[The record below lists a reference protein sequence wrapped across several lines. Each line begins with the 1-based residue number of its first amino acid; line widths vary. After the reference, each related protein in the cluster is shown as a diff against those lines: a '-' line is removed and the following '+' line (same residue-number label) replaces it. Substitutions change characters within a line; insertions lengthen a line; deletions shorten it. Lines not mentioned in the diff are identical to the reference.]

1 MDNPLVQPDPGLYIW
16 SIIIFLV
23 LLFLL
28 MKFAWKPLLA
38 MLEKR
43 ENNIRQSLLDAE
55 KARDELVNVKGDT
68 EKLLS
73 EARNESQA
81 IVAAG
86 KKTAE
91 RMKDEIV
98 DKAQSKSEALLVDAK
113 KQIEIE
119 KDRAIADVKAE
130 VVNLSIEVAKKLIR
144 KNLTKEDNLKL
155 INESLSSIKPKNE
168 A

>member
-1 MDNPLVQPDPGLYIW
+1 MDNPLVQPDPGLYVW
-16 SIIIFLV
+16 TIIIFLV

-43 ENNIRQSLLDAE
+43 EDNIRHALLDAE
-55 KARDELVNVKGDT
+55 KARDELANVKEDT

-81 IVAAG
+81 IVTAS
-86 KKTAE
+86 KKNAE
-91 RMKDEIV
+91 RMKDEIIE
-98 DKAQSKSEALLVDAK
+98 KAQTKSDALLAEVK
-113 KQIEIE
+113 KQIQVE
-119 KDRAIADVKAE
+119 KDRAITDVRAE
-130 VVNLSIEVAKKLIR
+130 VVNLSMEVAQKLIK

-155 INESLSSIKPKNE
+155 INDSLSSINPKNE

>member
-16 SIIIFLV
+16 TIVVFLV

-43 ENNIRQSLLDAE
+43 EDNIRHALLDAE
-55 KARDELVNVKGDT
+55 KAREELANIKEDT

-73 EARNESQA
+73 KARNESQA
-81 IVAAG
+81 IITAG
-86 KKTAE
+86 KKNAE

-98 DKAQSKSEALLVDAK
+98 EKAQSKSETLLVDVK

-119 KDRAIADVKAE
+119 KDRAIASVKAE
-130 VVNLSIEVAKKLIR
+130 VVNLSIEVAQKLIK
-144 KNLTKEDNLKL
+144 KNLSKKDNLKL
-155 INESLSSIKPKNE
+155 INDSISSINQKNE

>member
-16 SIIIFLV
+16 SILIFLV

-43 ENNIRQSLLDAE
+43 EDNIRKSLLDAE
-55 KARDELVNVKGDT
+55 KARDELTNVKEDT
-68 EKLLS
+68 KKLLDK
-73 EARNESQA
+73 ARTESQA

-86 KKTAE
+86 KKNAE
-91 RMKDEIV
+91 RMKDEII
-98 DKAQSKSEALLVDAK
+98 DKAQSKSDSLLVEAK

-130 VVNLSIEVAKKLIR
+130 VVNLSMEVAEKLIK
-144 KNLTKEDNLKL
+144 KNLSKEDNLKL
-155 INESLSSIKPKNE
+155 INESLNNINPKNE

>member
-1 MDNPLVQPDPGLYIW
+1 MDNPLVQVDPGLYVW
-16 SIIIFLV
+16 TIIIFLV

-43 ENNIRQSLLDAE
+43 EDNIRHALLDAE
-55 KARDELVNVKGDT
+55 KARDELANVKEDT
-68 EKLLS
+68 EKLLN

-86 KKTAE
+86 KKNAE
-91 RMKDEIV
+91 KMKDEIIE
-98 DKAQSKSEALLVDAK
+98 KAQTKSDTLLVEVK
-113 KQIEIE
+113 KQIQVE
-119 KDRAIADVKAE
+119 KDRAVADVKAE
-130 VVNLSIEVAKKLIR
+130 VVNLSMEIAQKLIKR
-144 KNLTKEDNLKL
+144 NLTKEDNLKL
-155 INESLSSIKPKNE
+155 INDSISSIKPKNE

>member
-16 SIIIFLV
+16 SIIIFLA
-23 LLFLL
+23 LAFLL

-43 ENNIRQSLLDAE
+43 EDNIRHALLDAE
-55 KARDELVNVKGDT
+55 KARDELANVKEDT

-86 KKTAE
+86 KKNAG
-91 RMKDEIV
+91 RMKDEIIE
-98 DKAQSKSEALLVDAK
+98 KAQSKSDAILVDAK
-113 KQIEIE
+113 NQIEIE

-130 VVNLSIEVAKKLIR
+130 VINLSMEVAKKLIK
-144 KNLTKEDNLKL
+144 KNLSTEDNLKL
-155 INESLSSIKPKNE
+155 INDSISSINPKNE

>member
-1 MDNPLVQPDPGLYIW
+1 
-16 SIIIFLV
+16 
-23 LLFLL
+23 
-28 MKFAWKPLLA
+28 
-38 MLEKR
+38 
-43 ENNIRQSLLDAE
+43 
-55 KARDELVNVKGDT
+55 
-68 EKLLS
+68 LS
-73 EARNESQA
+73 QARNESQA

-98 DKAQSKSEALLVDAK
+98 EKAQSKSDALLVDAK

-130 VVNLSIEVAKKLIR
+130 VVNLSIAVAKKLIR

-155 INESLSSIKPKNE
+155 INESLSSIKQKNE

>member
-1 MDNPLVQPDPGLYIW
+1 MDNPLVQVDPGLYIW
-16 SIIIFLV
+16 TIIVFLV

-43 ENNIRQSLLDAE
+43 EDNIRQSLLDAE
-55 KARDELVNVKGDT
+55 KARDELVNVKEDT
-68 EKLLS
+68 EKLLN
-73 EARNESQA
+73 EARTESQA

-86 KKTAE
+86 KKNAE

-98 DKAQSKSEALLVDAK
+98 KKAKSQSDALLVDAK
-113 KQIEIE
+113 NQIEIE

-130 VVNLSIEVAKKLIR
+130 VVNLSMEIAQKLIK

-155 INESLSSIKPKNE
+155 INDSISSINPKNE

>member
-1 MDNPLVQPDPGLYIW
+1 MDNPLVQVDPGLYIW
-16 SIIIFLV
+16 TIVIFLV
-23 LLFLL
+23 LAFLL

-43 ENNIRQSLLDAE
+43 EDNIRQSLLDAE
-55 KARDELVNVKGDT
+55 KARDELINVKEDT

-73 EARNESQA
+73 EARTESHA
-81 IVAAG
+81 IVTAG
-86 KKTAE
+86 KKNAE
-91 RMKDEIV
+91 RMKDEII
-98 DKAQSKSEALLVDAK
+98 DKAQSKTDALLVEAK

-130 VVNLSIEVAKKLIR
+130 VVNLSMKVAEKLIR

-155 INESLSSIKPKNE
+155 INESLSSINPKNE

>member
-16 SIIIFLV
+16 SIIIFLA
-23 LLFLL
+23 LAFLL

-43 ENNIRQSLLDAE
+43 EDNIRHALLDAE
-55 KARDELVNVKGDT
+55 KARDELADVKEDT

-73 EARNESQA
+73 KARNESQE

-86 KKTAE
+86 KKNAE
-91 RMKDEIV
+91 RMKDEIIE
-98 DKAQSKSEALLVDAK
+98 KAQSKSDAILVDAK
-113 KQIEIE
+113 NQIEIE

-130 VVNLSIEVAKKLIR
+130 VINLSMEVAKKLIK
-144 KNLTKEDNLKL
+144 KNLSTEDNLKL
-155 INESLSSIKPKNE
+155 INESLSSINPKNE

>member
-43 ENNIRQSLLDAE
+43 EDNIRQSLLDAE
-55 KARDELVNVKGDT
+55 KAKDELANVKEDT
-68 EKLLS
+68 EKLLD

-81 IVAAG
+81 IVTAG
-86 KKTAE
+86 KKNAE

-98 DKAQSKSEALLVDAK
+98 NQAKSQSDALLDDAK
-113 KQIEIE
+113 NQIQIE
-119 KDRAIADVKAE
+119 KNRAIADLKAE
-130 VVNLSIEVAKKLIR
+130 VVNLSMEVAKKLIK
-144 KNLTKEDNLKL
+144 KNLSKEDNLKL
-155 INESLSSIKPKNE
+155 INESISSINPKNE

>member
-1 MDNPLVQPDPGLYIW
+1 MDNPLVQVDPGLYIW
-16 SIIIFLV
+16 TIVIFLA
-23 LLFLL
+23 LAFLL

-43 ENNIRQSLLDAE
+43 EDNIRQSLLDAG
-55 KARDELVNVKGDT
+55 KARDDLVNVKEDT

-73 EARNESQA
+73 EARTESQA

-86 KKTAE
+86 KKTAK
-91 RMKDEIV
+91 RMKDEII
-98 DKAQSKSEALLVDAK
+98 DKAQTKSDALLVDAK

-119 KDRAIADVKAE
+119 KDRAIADVKME
-130 VVNLSIEVAKKLIR
+130 VVNLSMEVAKKLIR

-155 INESLSSIKPKNE
+155 INESLSSINPKNE

>member
-1 MDNPLVQPDPGLYIW
+1 MDNPLVQVDPGLYIW
-16 SIIIFLV
+16 TIVIFLV
-23 LLFLL
+23 LAFLL

-43 ENNIRQSLLDAE
+43 EDNIRQSLLDAE
-55 KARDELVNVKGDT
+55 KARDELINVKEDT

-73 EARNESQA
+73 EARTESQA

-91 RMKDEIV
+91 RMKDEII
-98 DKAQSKSEALLVDAK
+98 DKAQSKSDALLVEAK

-119 KDRAIADVKAE
+119 KDRAIADIRAE
-130 VVNLSIEVAKKLIR
+130 VVNLSMKVAEKLIR

-155 INESLSSIKPKNE
+155 INESLSSINPKNE

>member
-1 MDNPLVQPDPGLYIW
+1 MDNPLVQPDPGLYFW
-16 SIIIFLV
+16 TIIIFLV
-23 LLFLL
+23 LVFLL

-55 KARDELVNVKGDT
+55 KARDELANVKEDT
-68 EKLLS
+68 ERLLN
-73 EARNESQA
+73 EARTESQE

-86 KKTAE
+86 KKTAD
-91 RMKDEIV
+91 RMKDEII
-98 DKAQSKSEALLVDAK
+98 DIAQSKSNALLADAK
-113 KQIEIE
+113 KQIDLE

-130 VVNLSIEVAKKLIR
+130 VVNLSMEVAEKLIK

-155 INESLSSIKPKNE
+155 INESLSTINPKNE

>member
-16 SIIIFLV
+16 SIIIFLA

-43 ENNIRQSLLDAE
+43 EDNIRKSLLDAE
-55 KARDELVNVKGDT
+55 KARDELTNVKEDT
-68 EKLLS
+68 KKLLDK
-73 EARNESQA
+73 ARTESQA

-86 KKTAE
+86 KKNAE
-91 RMKDEIV
+91 RMKDEII
-98 DKAQSKSEALLVDAK
+98 DKAQSKSDSLLVEAK

-130 VVNLSIEVAKKLIR
+130 VVNLSMEVAEKLIK
-144 KNLTKEDNLKL
+144 KNLSKEDNLKL
-155 INESLSSIKPKNE
+155 INESLNNINPKNE

>member
-1 MDNPLVQPDPGLYIW
+1 MDNPLVQVDPGLYIW
-16 SIIIFLV
+16 SIVIFLV
-23 LLFLL
+23 LAFLL

-43 ENNIRQSLLDAE
+43 EDNIRQSLLDAE
-55 KARDELVNVKGDT
+55 KARDELVNVKEDT

-98 DKAQSKSEALLVDAK
+98 EKAQSKSEALLVDAK

>member
-16 SIIIFLV
+16 SIIIFLA
-23 LLFLL
+23 LAFLL

-43 ENNIRQSLLDAE
+43 EDNIRHALLGAE
-55 KARDELVNVKGDT
+55 KARDESAHVKEDT

-86 KKTAE
+86 KKNAE
-91 RMKDEIV
+91 RMKDEIIE
-98 DKAQSKSEALLVDAK
+98 KAQSKSDALLEEAK
-113 KQIEIE
+113 NQIEIE
-119 KDRAIADVKAE
+119 KDHAIADIKAE
-130 VVNLSIEVAKKLIR
+130 VIKLSMEVAKKLIK
-144 KNLTKEDNLKL
+144 KNLSTEDNLKL
-155 INESLSSIKPKNE
+155 INDSISSINPKNE
-168 A
+168 T

>member
-16 SIIIFLV
+16 SIVIFLV
-23 LLFLL
+23 LAFLL

-38 MLEKR
+38 LLEKR
-43 ENNIRQSLLDAE
+43 EDNIRQSLLDAE
-55 KARDELVNVKGDT
+55 KARDELVNVKEDT
-68 EKLLS
+68 EKLLN
-73 EARNESQA
+73 EARTESQA

-86 KKTAE
+86 KKNAE
-91 RMKDEIV
+91 RMKDEII
-98 DKAQSKSEALLVDAK
+98 DKAQSKSDALIVEAK
-113 KQIEIE
+113 KQIDIE

-130 VVNLSIEVAKKLIR
+130 VVNLSLEVAEKLIK

-155 INESLSSIKPKNE
+155 INESLSSIDPKNE

>member
-16 SIIIFLV
+16 SIVIFLV
-23 LLFLL
+23 LAFLL

-38 MLEKR
+38 LLEKR
-43 ENNIRQSLLDAE
+43 EDNIRQSLLDAE
-55 KARDELVNVKGDT
+55 KARDELVNVKEDT
-68 EKLLS
+68 EKLLN
-73 EARNESQA
+73 EARTESQA

-86 KKTAE
+86 KKNAE
-91 RMKDEIV
+91 RMKDEII
-98 DKAQSKSEALLVDAK
+98 DKAQSKSDALIVEAK
-113 KQIEIE
+113 KQIDIE

-130 VVNLSIEVAKKLIR
+130 VVNLSLEVAEKLIK

-155 INESLSSIKPKNE
+155 INESLSSINPKNE

>member
-1 MDNPLVQPDPGLYIW
+1 MDNPLVQVDPGLYIW
-16 SIIIFLV
+16 TIVIFLV
-23 LLFLL
+23 LAFLL

-43 ENNIRQSLLDAE
+43 EDNIRQSLLDAE
-55 KARDELVNVKGDT
+55 KARDELINVKEDT

-73 EARNESQA
+73 EARTESQA

-86 KKTAE
+86 KKNAE
-91 RMKDEIV
+91 RMKDEII
-98 DKAQSKSEALLVDAK
+98 DKAQSKSDALLVDAK

-119 KDRAIADVKAE
+119 KDRAITDVKAE
-130 VVNLSIEVAKKLIR
+130 VVNLSMKVAEKLIR

-155 INESLSSIKPKNE
+155 INESLSSINPKNE

>member
-1 MDNPLVQPDPGLYIW
+1 MDNPLVQVDPGLYIW
-16 SIIIFLV
+16 TIIIFLA

-43 ENNIRQSLLDAE
+43 EDNIRQSLLDAK
-55 KARDELVNVKGDT
+55 KARDELANIKEDT

-81 IVAAG
+81 IVTAG
-86 KKTAE
+86 KKNAE
-91 RMKDEIV
+91 RMKDEIIE
-98 DKAQSKSEALLVDAK
+98 KAQSKSDTLLDEVK
-113 KQIEIE
+113 QQIQIEKE
-119 KDRAIADVKAE
+119 RAIADVKAE
-130 VVNLSIEVAKKLIR
+130 VVNLSMEIAQKLIK
-144 KNLTKEDNLKL
+144 KNLSKEDNLKL
-155 INESLSSIKPKNE
+155 INDSLNSINPKNE

>member
-1 MDNPLVQPDPGLYIW
+1 MDNPLVQVDPGLYIW
-16 SIIIFLV
+16 TIVIFLV
-23 LLFLL
+23 LAFLL

-43 ENNIRQSLLDAE
+43 EDNIRQSLLDAE
-55 KARDELVNVKGDT
+55 KARDELINVKEDT

-73 EARNESQA
+73 EARTESHA
-81 IVAAG
+81 IVTAG
-86 KKTAE
+86 KKNAE
-91 RMKDEIV
+91 RMKDEII
-98 DKAQSKSEALLVDAK
+98 DKAQSKSDALLVDAK

-130 VVNLSIEVAKKLIR
+130 VVNLSMKVAEKLIR

-155 INESLSSIKPKNE
+155 INESLSSINPKNE

>member
-1 MDNPLVQPDPGLYIW
+1 MDNPLVQVDPGLYVW
-16 SIIIFLV
+16 TIIIFLA

-43 ENNIRQSLLDAE
+43 EDNIRQALLDAE
-55 KARDELVNVKGDT
+55 KARAELANVKEDT

-81 IVAAG
+81 IVTAG
-86 KKTAE
+86 KKNAE
-91 RMKDEIV
+91 RMKDEIIE
-98 DKAQSKSEALLVDAK
+98 KAQSKSDSLLDEVK
-113 KQIEIE
+113 KQIQIE
-119 KDRAIADVKAE
+119 KERAIADVKAE
-130 VVNLSIEVAKKLIR
+130 VVNLSMEIAQKLIK
-144 KNLTKEDNLKL
+144 KNLSKEDNLKL
-155 INESLSSIKPKNE
+155 INDSINSIKPKNE

>member
-16 SIIIFLV
+16 SIVIFLM

-43 ENNIRQSLLDAE
+43 EDNIRKSLLDAE
-55 KARDELVNVKGDT
+55 KARDELVNVKENT

-86 KKTAE
+86 KKNAE

-98 DKAQSKSEALLVDAK
+98 EKAQSKSDVLLDDAK
-113 KQIEIE
+113 NQIRIE
-119 KDRAIADVKAE
+119 KEHAIADVKAE
-130 VVNLSIEVAKKLIR
+130 VVNLSMEVAKKLIK
-144 KNLTKEDNLKL
+144 KNLSKDDNLKL
-155 INESLSSIKPKNE
+155 INDSISIINPKNE
-168 A
+168 T

>member
-16 SIIIFLV
+16 SIIIFLA
-23 LLFLL
+23 LAFLL

-43 ENNIRQSLLDAE
+43 EDNIRHALLGAE
-55 KARDELVNVKGDT
+55 KARDELAHVKEDT
-68 EKLLS
+68 EKLFS

-86 KKTAE
+86 KKNAE
-91 RMKDEIV
+91 RMKDEIIE
-98 DKAQSKSEALLVDAK
+98 KAQSKSDALLEDAK
-113 KQIEIE
+113 KQIHIE
-119 KDRAIADVKAE
+119 KERAILEVKAE
-130 VVNLSIEVAKKLIR
+130 VVNLSIAVAQKLIK
-144 KNLTKEDNLKL
+144 KNLSKEDNLKL
-155 INESLSSIKPKNE
+155 INESLSSINPKNE